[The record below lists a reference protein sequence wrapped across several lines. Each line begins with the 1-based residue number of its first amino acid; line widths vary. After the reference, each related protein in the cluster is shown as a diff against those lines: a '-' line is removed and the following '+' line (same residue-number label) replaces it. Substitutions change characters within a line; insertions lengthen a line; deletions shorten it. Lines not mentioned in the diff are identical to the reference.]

1 MIEKGKGKRKVV
13 IVDYEMGNL
22 FSVKLACD
30 KVGINAIISNDKQE
44 IKNASALILP
54 GVGAFADAMATLEK
68 LDLVNIIK
76 EFVNSGKPFLG
87 ICLGM
92 QLLMSESEEFGLH
105 KGLDIIKGRV
115 TKFPNANDKV
125 PQVGWN
131 QITKPSYSNINWEET
146 LLKGLSEKDYM
157 YFVHSFYVLP
167 DEKKVILSETN
178 YASLNYC
185 SSLQEKNVFAC
196 QFHPEKSGENGLI
209 IYKNLFNLINKQYG
223 R

>member
-1 MIEKGKGKRKVV
+1 MTNEKNKKVV
-13 IVDYEMGNL
+13 IVDYAMGNI
-22 FSVKLACD
+22 FSVKLACQ
-30 KVGINAIISNDKQE
+30 KVGICAIVSNDKKE
-44 IKNASALILP
+44 ISNASALILP

-68 LDLVNIIK
+68 LDLVRTIK
-76 EFVNSGKPFLG
+76 EFIASGRPFLG

-115 TKFPNANDKV
+115 VKFPAVNDKV

-146 LLKGLSEKDYM
+146 LLKGLSEKDFM

-167 DEKKVILSETN
+167 NNNNIVVSETN
-178 YASLNYC
+178 YAGLNYC
-185 SSLQEKNVFAC
+185 SSLREKNIYAC
-196 QFHPEKSGENGLI
+196 QFHPEKSGESGLL
-209 IYKNLFNLINKQYG
+209 IYRNFYNLINK
-223 R
+223 

>member
-1 MIEKGKGKRKVV
+1 MELIAEILIMKNKVV
-13 IVDYEMGNL
+13 IIDYAMGNL
-22 FSVKLACD
+22 FSVRLACQ
-30 KVGINAIISNDKQE
+30 KVGICAIVSNDKQE

-68 LDLVNIIK
+68 LDLVNVIK
-76 EFVNSGKPFLG
+76 EFINSGKPFLG
-87 ICLGM
+87 VCLGM

-105 KGLDIIKGRV
+105 KGLDIIKGKV
-115 TKFPNANDKV
+115 VKFPNANDKV

-131 QITKPSYSNINWEET
+131 QITKPKYNKINWEET

-167 DEKKVILSETN
+167 NEENIIVSETN
-178 YASLNYC
+178 YAGLNYC
-185 SSLQEKNVFAC
+185 SSLKEKNVFAC

-209 IYKNLFNLINKQYG
+209 IYENLFNLINK
-223 R
+223 